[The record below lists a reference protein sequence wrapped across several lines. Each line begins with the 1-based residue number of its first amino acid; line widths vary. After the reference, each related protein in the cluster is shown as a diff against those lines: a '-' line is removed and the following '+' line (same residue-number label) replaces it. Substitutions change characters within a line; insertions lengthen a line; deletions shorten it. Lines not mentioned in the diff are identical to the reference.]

1 MESHRHDG
9 CHGVDV
15 EKRQQGDGD
24 VLVFVTGH
32 LEVVQPWS
40 PNLAHIGDKV
50 VVGQAHALR
59 RTSSARRVR
68 QACDF
73 VVGIA

>member
-15 EKRQQGDGD
+15 KKGQQGDGD

-50 VVGQAHALR
+50 VVGQAHALG